1 MARRLVGVGLS
12 RPADLSGAGMQDM
25 RKGCMDIDSGG
36 ILDVRQGTTER
47 TLIWSNK
54 FTEKQPGRTVGWGV
68 EK

>member
-1 MARRLVGVGLS
+1 MGLRL
-12 RPADLSGAGMQDM
+12 PADLSGAGMQDM
-25 RKGCMDIDSGG
+25 REGCMDIDSVD

-47 TLIWSNK
+47 TWIWSNH